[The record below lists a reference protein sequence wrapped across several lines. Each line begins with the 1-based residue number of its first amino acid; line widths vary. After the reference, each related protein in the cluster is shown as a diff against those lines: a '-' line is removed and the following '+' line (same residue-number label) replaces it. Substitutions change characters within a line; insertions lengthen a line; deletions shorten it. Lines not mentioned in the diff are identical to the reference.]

1 MSKTN
6 TLSLGLCLVA
16 FALTATI
23 VVLPSSAA
31 LAGGKAKQVVLVLD
45 SYHAGYDWSDG
56 ELSGIQ
62 AVLSKTRPTPVVL
75 VEHLD
80 AKRFPAKVH
89 FARQAALFASK
100 FRGPF
105 EPDVVLA
112 MDNAALEF
120 ATRYRP
126 TAFPKSSIVFCGVN
140 DFTPSM
146 IAGQKKVTGL
156 AEKHSSLDTLKLAL
170 SLFPRAQEVLL
181 LHDYTETGLAMR
193 NELVKE
199 AQRFPK
205 VAITDIPE
213 MPIEKVAAEVKRLRP
228 GQLVLMLSY
237 AAEKSGRTFNLS
249 EAGDI
254 IAKES
259 PVPVFNVHAELLDH
273 GVLGGMVLGG
283 KAHGEA
289 CARLVTAIL
298 QGKDPDG
305 IPVFTGTMSVPMFD
319 YQQLERFGINA
330 DKTPLPPGSILIN
343 VPKSSYQVNKA
354 LAWFGILLIATLAL
368 ALVAAIINGRRQLA
382 IRALEE
388 ANNAYRHLLDSVGDT
403 VYIFD
408 RDGGII
414 EANAAAAANT
424 GYSHEELT
432 RLNIADLV
440 APGFAPQVSKRMRD
454 IANEGYALFESRH
467 VSKAGKDLPV
477 EVSAKVA
484 KFRGESCVISINR
497 DISARKEAEL
507 ELRLQ
512 AVTLEREIA
521 ERQQVGEQLRLER
534 DNVRALFDAAPAGM
548 LLINEWIQIVDS
560 NSTMSRLVDKP
571 IEEILGLR
579 PGLALDC
586 VNAESTDATCGTS
599 SACSA
604 CRLRESIRLAIN
616 NNIGA
621 QGIEIRHASS
631 RDSTG
636 NTWLRFSVEPVF
648 FSGKKHAL
656 VAIDDVSEQRSMER
670 LVLSEKER
678 LAVTLASLGEGVITT
693 DPQGMITLM
702 NHSAENL
709 TGWATTEAL
718 GQPLSQVFRLL
729 RKANRQPCGELESLG
744 GHPTVLEADGHL
756 LLLSALGDEWHI
768 TGTIAPM
775 HDSEQQDIG
784 RVLVFRDMTKQHD
797 LENELFQARKLES
810 LGVLAGGLAHDLN
823 NLLTAIIGNISIAE
837 LKAKGDPEL
846 QPFLSRALQASE
858 RTGDLTRQLLTFAK
872 GGAPVK
878 KVTSLQNIV
887 SDSAEFALRGSNI
900 RCKYRI
906 AEDLYPVA
914 VDVGQMSQVINNL
927 VINAKQA
934 MPEGG
939 ILRIAMD
946 NVDDHAKGYQLR
958 PGRYLKVT
966 VQDQGTGIP
975 AEHLE
980 RIFDPYFTTK
990 SAGSGLGLAS
1000 VHAIIAKHDGA
1011 LKVESSVGFGT
1022 SVSFAIPASDCGPEK
1037 TQQARGEAFRGS
1049 GRVLVMDD
1057 DPSIRETLSE
1067 MLQLIGYEVVSCDDG
1082 REALRLYR
1090 EAAQRG
1096 EPFRLAIMD
1105 LTIPGGLGG
1114 ELAVQ
1119 RLLREYP
1126 EAKVIVASGYS
1137 DSTVMADYRQ
1147 HGFSAAIAKPYTISV
1162 VSEVLRSLTVEAG

>member
-1 MSKTN
+1 MSKPN
-6 TLSLGLCLVA
+6 TLSSSLCLVA
-16 FALTATI
+16 FALIAAI
-23 VVLPSSAA
+23 VFLPVSSVCAA
-31 LAGGKAKQVVLVLD
+31 GKARQVVLVLD
-45 SYHAGYDWSDG
+45 SYHAGYDWSDD
-56 ELSGIQ
+56 ELSGAQ
-62 AVLSKTRPTPVVL
+62 AVFRNSKPNPVVL

-80 AKRFPAKVH
+80 AKRFSDKAHFSRLADLFAVKYHDH
-89 FARQAALFASK
+89 FA
-100 FRGPF
+100 P
-105 EPDVVLA
+105 EVVLA

-126 TAFPKSSIVFCGVN
+126 AIFPTSSIVFCGVN

-146 IAGQKKVTGL
+146 IAGQKKITGL
-156 AEKHSSLDTLKLAL
+156 AEKHNSVGTLELAL
-170 SLFPRAQEVLL
+170 RLFPKTKEVFLV
-181 LHDYTETGLAMR
+181 HDYTETGLAMR
-193 NELVKE
+193 NELSQ
-199 AQRFPK
+199 AAARFPLVSISSLPK
-205 VAITDIPE
+205 V
-213 MPIEKVAAEVKRLRP
+213 PIDTLADKVKRLRE
-228 GQLVLMLSY
+228 GQLVMMLSY
-237 AAEKSGRTFNLS
+237 AADASGRTFNLT
-249 EAGDI
+249 EAADI
-254 IAKES
+254 IAKGS
-259 PVPVFNVHAELLDH
+259 PVPVFTVLAGQLDH
-273 GVLGGMVLGG
+273 GVLGGLVLGG

-289 CARLVTAIL
+289 SARLVLAIL
-298 QGKDPDG
+298 QGKDSDS
-305 IPVFTGTMSVPMFD
+305 IPVYTGTMSVPTFD
-319 YQQLERFGINA
+319 YRQLERFNLNIN
-330 DKTPLPPGSILIN
+330 KTALPPGSILIN
-343 VPKSSYQVNKA
+343 TPKSSYQVNKA
-354 LAWFGILLIATLAL
+354 VAWFGVLLIATLAL
-368 ALVAAIINGRRQLA
+368 ALVAVIINGRRQLA
-382 IRALEE
+382 IRALKE

-408 RDGGII
+408 RDGSII
-414 EANAAAAANT
+414 EANAAAAANM
-424 GYSHEELT
+424 GYSHEELIS
-432 RLNIADLV
+432 LNITDLV
-440 APGFAPQVSKRMRD
+440 APDFVAQVSRRLQG
-454 IANEGYALFESRH
+454 IAKEGYALFESRH
-467 VSKAGKDLPV
+467 VSKAGTDLPL

-484 KFRGESCVISINR
+484 EFRGESCIISINR
-497 DISARKEAEL
+497 DISARKETEL

-548 LLINEWIQIVDS
+548 LLINEWVQIVDS
-560 NSTMSRLVDKP
+560 NSTMSRLIDKP

-579 PGLALDC
+579 PGVALDC
-586 VNAESTDATCGTS
+586 RNTGSRDATCGGAS
-599 SACSA
+599 DCSA
-604 CRLRESIRLAIN
+604 CRLREAIRLAISHN
-616 NNIGA
+616 VGT
-621 QGIEIRHASS
+621 QGIEIRHVTA
-631 RDSTG
+631 RDSAE
-636 NTWLRFSVEPVF
+636 NTWLRFSVEPVY

-670 LVLSEKER
+670 QVRSEKER

-702 NHSAENL
+702 NHSAESL
-709 TGWATTEAL
+709 TGWSTADAL
-718 GQPLSQVFRLL
+718 GKPLSQVFRLL
-729 RKANRQPCGELESLG
+729 RKSNRQTFSDLESLG
-744 GHPTVLEADGHL
+744 GHPAVLEADGHL
-756 LLLSALGDEWHI
+756 LLLDSQGGEWHI

-775 HDSEQQDIG
+775 HDIEHQDIG
-784 RVLVFRDMTKQHD
+784 RVLVFRDMTEQHE

-837 LKAKGDPEL
+837 LKAKGDQEL

-878 KVTSLQNIV
+878 KLTSLQNIV
-887 SDSAEFALRGSNI
+887 SDSADFALRGSNI
-900 RCKYRI
+900 RCEYRI
-906 AEDLYPVA
+906 AEGLYPVA

-939 ILRIAMD
+939 ILRIWME
-946 NVDDHAKGYQLR
+946 NVDGHAKGYQLK

-975 AEHLE
+975 TEHLE

-990 SAGSGLGLAS
+990 SGGSGLGLAS

-1037 TQQARGEAFRGS
+1037 TEQARGEAFRGS
-1049 GRVLVMDD
+1049 GRILVMDD

-1067 MLQLIGYEVVSCDDG
+1067 MLQLIGYDVVSCDDG
-1082 REALRLYR
+1082 REALRLYG
-1090 EAAQRG
+1090 EAAQGG

-1119 RLLREYP
+1119 RLLQEYP

-1137 DSTVMADYRQ
+1137 DSTVMADYRA

-1162 VSEVLRSLTVEAG
+1162 VSEVLRSLTAEVG